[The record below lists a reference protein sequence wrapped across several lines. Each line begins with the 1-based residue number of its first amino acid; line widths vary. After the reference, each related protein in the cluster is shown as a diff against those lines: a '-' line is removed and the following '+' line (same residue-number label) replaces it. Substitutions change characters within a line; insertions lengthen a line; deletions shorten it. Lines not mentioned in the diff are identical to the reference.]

1 MEKNINLNQNDNI
14 DVGDKDNNIQ
24 NFENEQN
31 YSSNNPTNLEFK
43 FYTVMKEIRET
54 NALLRETNALLRI
67 LVEYLINEKKDK
79 QNSLE
84 KSQVNAAS
92 NKNDA

>member
-31 YSSNNPTNLEFK
+31 YPSNNPINLEFK
-43 FYTVMKEIRET
+43 FYALMKEI
-54 NALLRETNALLRI
+54 RETNALLRI